1 MDLEQHRHEHTR
13 EAIRRRLQAGYT
25 HSYLRDFIYGA
36 IDGTVTTFAIVCG
49 VAGADLSAGIIV
61 ILGTVN
67 LLADGFSMAVSNF
80 LGTRAEQQLRARVR
94 KTEERHIIMY
104 PDGEREEVRQIFAR
118 KGFAGDE
125 LEHVVQVITSD
136 RQRWIDTMMTEELG
150 LPLAGGSAAKAGVVT
165 FIAFVL
171 VGFLPILSFTVDLA
185 VPGTV
190 PYPLLWSTL
199 LTGVAFFI
207 VGATKSRF
215 VAERWHLAGVE
226 TFAIGSV
233 AAGIAYLVGVLLGGL
248 V

>member
-36 IDGTVTTFAIVCG
+36 IDGAVTTFAIVCG

-185 VPGTV
+185 LPGAI